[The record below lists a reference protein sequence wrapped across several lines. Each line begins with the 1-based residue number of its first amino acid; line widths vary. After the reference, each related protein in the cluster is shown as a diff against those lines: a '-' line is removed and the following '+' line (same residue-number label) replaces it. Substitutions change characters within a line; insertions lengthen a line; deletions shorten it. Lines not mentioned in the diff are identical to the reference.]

1 MSKILLYMPAILATF
16 FSIQEI
22 PYGEEHIGTA
32 TYYQANGNGNCMF
45 DALPEPQYVAALNTS
60 DYNNPVINGQSY
72 DNATMCG
79 AYALVTGRKGSI
91 TVKIVDRCDG
101 GRCTENHL
109 DLSTEAFAEIDDLSA
124 GYIPISWQLV
134 SVPLDGP
141 IQFRY
146 KDGSSQWWTGIQVR
160 NHRNAVASVELLR
173 DSTWEALPRAQYNY
187 FVADNGFGSGCPTL
201 RVTDVFGNQL
211 IETAT
216 VCLDAGTVQQIDW
229 TGVGQFPRP

>member
-1 MSKILLYMPAILATF
+1 MPAILAAVV
-16 FSIQEI
+16 SIQQV
-22 PYGEEHIGTA
+22 PYDEQRVGTA
-32 TYYQANGNGNCMF
+32 TYYQADGNGNCMF
-45 DALPEPQYVAALNTS
+45 DALPEPQYVAALNTE

-101 GRCTENHL
+101 GLCTANHL
-109 DLSTEAFAEIDDLSA
+109 DLSTEAFAEIDDLDA
-124 GYIPISWQLV
+124 GYVSINWQLV

-141 IQFRY
+141 VQFRY
-146 KDGSSQWWTGIQVR
+146 KDGSSQWWTGIQLL
-160 NHRNAVASVELLR
+160 NHRNPVASVELLR
-173 DSTWEALPRAQYNY
+173 DSVWEVVPRTQYNY
-187 FVADNGFGSGCPTL
+187 FIADNGFGAGCPIL

-211 IETAT
+211 IETAK
-216 VCLDAGTVQQIDW
+216 VCLDANIVEQLEW